1 MNLEQ
6 RIGALAGRRVL
17 SLRALSGGSVASV
30 YQVTFAEGPPL
41 VAKTGSAPEAL
52 ECEAWMLATLK
63 AMNALP
69 VPEVIA
75 RQDDLLLLS
84 PLPAD
89 GSLDVR
95 AQTEAADLIA
105 ALHARTS
112 DSFGLERDTF
122 IGGLPQPNA
131 RAKEWRPFFAEHRLL
146 HMARLAR
153 DAKELS
159 PGTVWRIERLSHRLD
174 HWLLE
179 PKAPALL
186 HGDLW
191 TGNVLCA
198 AGKHGC
204 KISGF
209 IDPAIY
215 YGDPEVELAYAT
227 MFDSF
232 GDPFFARYRELRPIA
247 EGFFEERRDLY
258 TLYPLLVHVRLI
270 GGGYADQ
277 VERLLHRFGA

>member
-1 MNLEQ
+1 MELEL
-6 RIGALAGRRVL
+6 RIEALAGRRVI
-17 SLRALSGGSVASV
+17 SLQALTGGSVASV
-30 YQVTFAEGPPL
+30 YKVTFKDEPPL

-52 ECEAWMLATLK
+52 ECEAWMLTTLK
-63 AMNALP
+63 SISALP
-69 VPEVIA
+69 VPEVVA
-75 RQDDLLLLS
+75 QKDDLLLLS
-84 PLPAD
+84 LLPAD
-89 GSLDVR
+89 GSLDAS

-105 ALHARTS
+105 ALHALTD
-112 DSFGLERDTF
+112 DSYGLERDTF

-159 PGTVWRIERLSHRLD
+159 TGTVRRIERLSNRLD
-174 HWLLE
+174 HWLIE
-179 PKAPALL
+179 PKEPALL

-198 AGKHGC
+198 AGKRGC
-204 KISGF
+204 SLSGF

-232 GDPFFARYRELRPIA
+232 GDPFFARYQELRPIA
-247 EGFFEERRDLY
+247 EGFCEERRDLY

-270 GGGYADQ
+270 GRGYADQ
-277 VERLLHRFGA
+277 VESLLHRFGA